1 MTIEPLQGTFH
12 RLFKNNNKRRTRIS
26 MQNSM
31 LPVLTLK
38 PFLAAPQPHHW
49 PSVLNPEHAARTDTF
64 LSCGISP
71 FLQSASINHQS
82 AVPSA
87 TSLPPS
93 EHLESCRLQP
103 WPPCFSL
110 AHYHSPLPPT
120 MCQWERHCGPRR
132 LLSFP
137 ESV

>member
-82 AVPSA
+82 AVPS
-87 TSLPPS
+87 TSLLPPS
-93 EHLESCRLQP
+93 SGNH
-103 WPPCFSL
+103 
-110 AHYHSPLPPT
+110 
-120 MCQWERHCGPRR
+120 
-132 LLSFP
+132 
-137 ESV
+137 